1 MALCHIFLSIALFPL
16 GSNVH
21 QEDFPEQRWLV
32 LESITEIEAWIDN
45 YNRELQECL
54 NSPNASGY
62 GVRFTLEHGGHIY
75 LHTNEEAI
83 WLDVTPEAE
92 WAGPVITAATG
103 VEAPRSQIWALPPD
117 KLTELIMGLNM
128 LITST
133 RLVTHHAYRIKK
145 W

>member
-1 MALCHIFLSIALFPL
+1 M
-16 GSNVH
+16 H
-21 QEDFPEQRWLV
+21 QEDFPEQPWLV

-45 YNRELQECL
+45 YNRDLLEYVNKTDARGC
-54 NSPNASGY
+54 

-83 WLDVTPEAE
+83 WLDVAPEAE
-92 WAGPVITAATG
+92 WVEPVITAATG

-117 KLTELIMGLNM
+117 KLTELLLGLNM
-128 LITST
+128 LIAST
-133 RLVTHHAYRIKK
+133 RLVTEHAYRVKK